1 MLADHV
7 LGFRRLRRR
16 ADRAATR
23 GWQEAVIDRTFAA
36 VVLDWGIA
44 VVPDRR
50 ASLRGVR
57 RRVEALCA
65 DGVHIAVVGGTGCA
79 AVDGRLRARPSGP
92 GRLLLGLNRGSEL
105 FEVKADGPHLLRRRV
120 ASEAEIA
127 ALDRASQVLAGTL
140 ASRGLDVRVVAAQR
154 DRRRIDLVPE
164 PARDGPA
171 EARIGELRAVVAD
184 RLRRCG
190 FTDIGDVVRLG
201 AQLAA
206 QCGLSDARVT
216 SDANYVEIGL
226 SDTPDSMRDIL
237 AVLAR
242 MGIGPGLVLAVG
254 GHPGPPDAAHSSG
267 SLLCF
272 RQAAAVSGGGQPT
285 GPFADIAPAG
295 GGLHAVLCLL
305 DEQLRRRRKRRV
317 PSVDEDSA
325 WTVRVT
331 GADRLSPRAVESLFT
346 VGAAGFATRGSVEEP
361 TGQSVPLTLAAGT
374 YQGSGPGQH
383 LLPGPRWT
391 GLDIEPAPGGNIRML
406 DLHTGVLFREE
417 ESANG
422 PPMRSL
428 RFASLTLPGVVAL
441 RAEASVGRLRAGSPF
456 RPPRDARMTRGRM
469 QDRHWARVGGDGGP
483 GIAAVAWQRLGRD
496 GDTRTVERVAAYVAD
511 PRRPPAL
518 SGAQEMAS
526 AAGRLGFE
534 QVLAK
539 HRAAWAQR
547 WEAVDVRIPDDPAAQ
562 LAIRYALF
570 QLWCNTGRHDEL
582 AVGARGLS
590 GTGYAGHVFW
600 DADVFV
606 LPALVSIDPAAAR
619 AMVRYRLRRLG
630 AAKARARAAGRDGA
644 RFPWESAVT
653 GEDVTPLSGHVGGD
667 IVPILTGQQEEH
679 VTADV
684 AWAAVRCA
692 EWTGRSMHPAR
703 PVSSL
708 LAETA
713 RYWASRC
720 RRDPSGAAH
729 IDGVIGPDE
738 YHESVSDNAFT
749 NVMARWNLRAAAGA
763 AERAGE
769 AGSESREWRQ
779 VAESIVDG
787 HDPVTKR
794 YEQFAGYYD
803 LEPLL
808 MEHVAPVPVAADILL
823 GRERVAASQVIKQP
837 DVLML
842 HHLVPEEVAPGSL
855 RPNLDFYGPR
865 TAHGSSL
872 SPAITASLLARAGRA
887 DEALA
892 MLRMALDLD
901 LGDLTGMT
909 AAGLHMAT
917 LGGVWQAVLTGFA
930 GVSVSGGLLRVDPRL
945 PTSWQCLQV
954 RFRCLGRRVCVTI
967 TPEAVTVGADGPI
980 RVQRAGWQPRLVSG
994 RVTFSGLPESGEMN
1008 DA

>member
-1 MLADHV
+1 MLSDHV
-7 LGFRRLRRR
+7 LGFRRSRRR
-16 ADRAATR
+16 ADGAPVR

-36 VVLDWGIA
+36 VVLDWGVA
-44 VVPDRR
+44 VVPDRG
-50 ASLRGVR
+50 ASLRALR

-79 AVDGRLRARPSGP
+79 DVDGRLRARPSGP

-120 ASEAEIA
+120 AGEAEVA
-127 ALDRASQVLAGTL
+127 ALDRASRVLAGTL
-140 ASRGLDVRVVAAQR
+140 ASRGLDVRVVADRR
-154 DRRRIDLVPE
+154 DRRKIDLVPE
-164 PARDGPA
+164 PAWDCPG
-171 EARIGELRAVVAD
+171 ETRIGELGAVVAG
-184 RLRRCG
+184 RLRQCG
-190 FTDIGDVVRLG
+190 FTDIRDVVRLG

-226 SDTPDSMRDIL
+226 TDTPDSMRDIL

-242 MGIGPGLVLAVG
+242 EGISPGLVLAVG
-254 GHPGPPDAAHSSG
+254 GKPGPPDAAQGSG
-267 SLLCF
+267 SLLRV
-272 RQAAAVSGGGQPT
+272 RQAVVSGGDHPAGALAEMP
-285 GPFADIAPAG
+285 PAG
-295 GGLHAVLCLL
+295 GGPHAVLCLL

-331 GADRLSPRAVESLFT
+331 GADRLSPRAEESLFT
-346 VGAAGFATRGSVEEP
+346 LGAAGFATRGSVEEP
-361 TGQSVPLTLAAGT
+361 TGQSVPLTLAAGA
-374 YQGSGPGQH
+374 YLGSGPGQH

-391 GLDIEPAPGGNIRML
+391 GLDIEPAPGGDIRML
-406 DLHTGVLFREE
+406 DLRTGVLFREE
-417 ESANG
+417 ESGNG

-441 RAEASVGRLRAGSPF
+441 RAEASVGRLRAGSPLQ
-456 RPPRDARMTRGRM
+456 PPRDARMTQGRM
-469 QDRHWARVGGDGGP
+469 QDWHWARVGGDGGP

-518 SGAQEMAS
+518 SRAQEMAS

-534 QVLAK
+534 RVLAK

-547 WEAVDVRIPDDPAAQ
+547 WETVDVRIPDDPAAQ

-606 LPALVSIDPAAAR
+606 LPALVSIDPPAAQ
-619 AMVRYRLRRLG
+619 AMVRYRLRRL
-630 AAKARARAAGRDGA
+630 AAARARARAAGRDGA
-644 RFPWESAVT
+644 RFPWESAAT
-653 GEDVTPLSGHVGGD
+653 GEDVTPLSGHVGGE

-679 VTADV
+679 VTADI

-692 EWTGRSMHPAR
+692 EWTGRPMHPAR
-703 PVSSL
+703 PGCSL

-720 RRDPSGAAH
+720 RRDPGGAAH

-769 AGSESREWRQ
+769 AGSESRGWRQ

-787 HDPVTKR
+787 YDPVTKR
-794 YEQFAGYYD
+794 YEQFAGYYN

-808 MEHVAPVPVAADILL
+808 MEHVAPVPVAADVLL
-823 GRERVAASQVIKQP
+823 GRERIAASQVIKQP

-842 HHLVPEEVAPGSL
+842 HHLVPGEVAPGSL

-872 SPAITASLLARAGRA
+872 SPAITACLLARAGRA

-917 LGGVWQAVLTGFA
+917 FGGVWQAVLTGFA

-967 TPEAVTVGADGPI
+967 TPEAVKVGADGPI
-980 RVQRAGWQPRLVSG
+980 RVQRAGSPPRLVSG
-994 RVTFSGLPESGEMN
+994 RVTFGRLPESGEMN

>member
-1 MLADHV
+1 M
-7 LGFRRLRRR
+7 LGFRRSRRQ
-16 ADRAATR
+16 ADRAAVR
-23 GWQEAVIDRTFAA
+23 GWQAAVMDRTFAA
-36 VVLDWGIA
+36 MVLDWGVA
-44 VVPDRR
+44 VAPDRR
-50 ASLRGVR
+50 ASLRAVR
-57 RRVEALCA
+57 HRVEALCA

-79 AVDGRLRARPSGP
+79 DVDGRLRARPSGP

-127 ALDRASQVLAGTL
+127 ALDRASQALAGAL
-140 ASRGLDVRVVAAQR
+140 ASRGLDARIVAAQR
-154 DRRRIDLVPE
+154 DRRKIDLIPE
-164 PARDGPA
+164 PASDCPA
-171 EARIGELRAVVAD
+171 EARIAELQAVMAG

-190 FTDIGDVVRLG
+190 FTDIGDVARLG

-226 SDTPDSMRDIL
+226 TGTPDSMRDIL
-237 AVLAR
+237 ALLAR
-242 MGIGPGLVLAVG
+242 VGVGPGLVLAVG
-254 GHPGPPDAAHSSG
+254 GKPGPPGAAHGSG
-267 SLLCF
+267 SLL
-272 RQAAAVSGGGQPT
+272 RVPQAAAVSGG
-285 GPFADIAPAG
+285 DYPAG
-295 GGLHAVLCLL
+295 AFAAISPVGGGPQAVLCLL

-317 PSVDEDSA
+317 PSVDEDPA
-325 WTVRVT
+325 WTVRAT
-331 GADRLSPRAVESLFT
+331 GAARLPPRVQESLFT
-346 VGAAGFATRGSVEEP
+346 VGAAGFATRGSVEEQAA
-361 TGQSVPLTLAAGT
+361 QSVPLTLAAGA

-383 LLPGPRWT
+383 LLPGPCWT
-391 GLDIEPAPGGNIRML
+391 GLDIEPVPGGDIRML
-406 DLHTGVLFREE
+406 DLRTGVLFREE
-417 ESANG
+417 KSGNG
-422 PPMRSL
+422 LPMRSL

-441 RAEASVGRLRAGSPF
+441 RAEASVGRLRPGPSF
-456 RPPRDARMTRGRM
+456 QPPRGARMTQGRM
-469 QDRHWARVGGDGGP
+469 QDRQWARAGGDGGA
-483 GIAAVAWQRLGRD
+483 GIAAVAWQRPGRD
-496 GDTRTVERVAAYVAD
+496 GDTRTVERIAAYVAD

-518 SGAQEMAS
+518 SKAQELVS
-526 AAGRLGFE
+526 AAGKLGFE
-534 QVLAK
+534 CVLAK

-606 LPALVSIDPAAAR
+606 LPALVSIDPPAAR
-619 AMVRYRLRRLG
+619 AMVRYRLRRLA

-644 RFPWESAVT
+644 RFPWESAAT
-653 GEDVTPLSGHVGGD
+653 GEDVTPLSGHVGGEV
-667 IVPILTGQQEEH
+667 VPILTGQQEEH

-692 EWTGRSMHPAR
+692 EWAGRSLDSAR
-703 PVSSL
+703 AGRSL

-720 RRDPSGAAH
+720 RRDAGGAAH

-787 HDPVTKR
+787 YDPATGR
-794 YEQFAGYYD
+794 YEQFAGYYN

-808 MEHVAPVPVAADILL
+808 MEHVAAVPVAADILL
-823 GRERVAASQVIKQP
+823 GRERIAASQVIKQP

-842 HHLVPEEVAPGSL
+842 HHLVPGEVAPGSL

-872 SPAITASLLARAGRA
+872 SPAITACLLARAGRA

-892 MLRMALDLD
+892 MLRVALDLD
-901 LGDLTGMT
+901 LDDLTGMT

-917 LGGVWQAVLTGFA
+917 FGGIWQAVLTGLSGA
-930 GVSVSGGLLRVDPRL
+930 SVSGGILRIDPRL
-945 PTSWQCLQV
+945 PTSWQRLQV
-954 RFRCLGRRVCVTI
+954 RFRCLGRRICVTI
-967 TPEAVTVGADGPI
+967 TPEAAEVGTDGPLQ
-980 RVQRAGWQPRLVSG
+980 VQLAGSRPRLVSG
-994 RVTFSGLPESGEMN
+994 RVTFRRLPESGEMN